1 MDAVLGSALPD
12 EGGFMPVMNG
22 RDAGGLR
29 KPAAR
34 GRVTL
39 QAIADH
45 LVVSTATVS
54 LALRD
59 SPLVADTTKFRVQKI
74 AREMGYSYNRS
85 AASLRTA
92 RTHILAV
99 AFHDVTNPY
108 FAELLAAIEEKA
120 MASGLS
126 ILLGTYCEDIERQ
139 DRVLGTLREYRPD
152 GMILSAAGGTT
163 VERLGDIVSAGI
175 PVIQLSREIDGSGFD
190 FVGSDDRLGVR
201 LGMRHLLDLGHRRI
215 AMLGGVDQIS
225 TGRLRHQGYREALAE
240 AGLPFDPEL
249 VFHGFG
255 TRETG
260 LLGVRQVLSV
270 ANPPTAA
277 MCFNDLTAFGAMLG
291 LRHLGKE
298 AGRDFSLVGCD
309 DVKEAAQWYPAL
321 TTLHNHQDEMGR
333 SAAALLLRRL
343 ADPHAPQKR
352 IVLRPTLQVRGTTVR
367 IGS

>member
-1 MDAVLGSALPD
+1 MSITTGRESGS
-12 EGGFMPVMNG
+12 
-22 RDAGGLR
+22 RR
-29 KPAAR
+29 AAAPK

-59 SPLVADTTKFRVQKI
+59 SPLVADATKFRVRKI

-92 RTHILAV
+92 RTYIVAV

-120 MASGLS
+120 MANGLS
-126 ILLGTYCEDIERQ
+126 VLLGTYSEDIERQ

-152 GMILSAAGGTT
+152 GMILCPAGGTT
-163 VERLGDIVSAGI
+163 VERLGEIVEAGI
-175 PVIQLSREIDGSGFD
+175 PIIQLSREIEDSGFD

-215 AMLGGVDQIS
+215 AMLGGAEGIS
-225 TGRLRHQGYREALAE
+225 TGVLRHRGYREALEE
-240 AGLPFDPEL
+240 AGIPFDPTL

-255 TRETG
+255 TRDTG
-260 LLGVRQVLSV
+260 LAGVQKVLDL
-270 ANPPTAA
+270 ADPPTAA

-291 LRHLGKE
+291 LRHRGKE

-309 DVKEAAQWYPAL
+309 DVREAAQWFPAL
-321 TTLHNHQDEMGR
+321 TTVHNHQDEMGR
-333 SAAALLLRRL
+333 TAAALLLRRL
-343 ADPHAPQKR
+343 AEPEAPQKR
-352 IVLRPTLQVRGTTVR
+352 IVLTPTLQVRGSTAAFA
-367 IGS
+367 G

>member
-1 MDAVLGSALPD
+1 MSVINASDMQAP
-12 EGGFMPVMNG
+12 
-22 RDAGGLR
+22 R

-34 GRVTL
+34 SRVTL

-45 LVVSTATVS
+45 LAVSTATVS

-59 SPLVADTTKFRVQKI
+59 SPLVADSTRFRVQKI
-74 AREMGYSYNRS
+74 ARDMGYSYNRS

-92 RTHILAV
+92 RTYILAV

-120 MASGLS
+120 MANGLS
-126 ILLGTYCEDIERQ
+126 ILLGTYSEDIERQ

-152 GMILSAAGGTT
+152 GMILSPAGGTT
-163 VERLGDIVSAGI
+163 PERLADIVAAGI
-175 PVIQLSREIDGSGFD
+175 PVVQLAREIDGSGFD

-201 LGMRHLLDLGHRRI
+201 MAMQHLLDLGHRRI
-215 AMLGGVDQIS
+215 AMLGGTGQIS
-225 TGRLRHQGYREALAE
+225 TGFLRHQGYREALAQ
-240 AGLPFDPEL
+240 AGVPFDPEL

-260 LLGVRQVLSV
+260 LLGVRHVLSH

-277 MCFNDLTAFGAMLG
+277 VCFNDLTAFGAMLG

-309 DVKEAAQWYPAL
+309 DVQEAAQWYPAL
-321 TTLHNHQDEMGR
+321 TTLHNHQDELGR
-333 SAAALLLRRL
+333 NAAGLLLRRL
-343 ADPHAPQKR
+343 ADPSAPQKR
-352 IVLRPTLQVRGTTVR
+352 IVIKPTLQVRGTTAR
-367 IGS
+367 LT